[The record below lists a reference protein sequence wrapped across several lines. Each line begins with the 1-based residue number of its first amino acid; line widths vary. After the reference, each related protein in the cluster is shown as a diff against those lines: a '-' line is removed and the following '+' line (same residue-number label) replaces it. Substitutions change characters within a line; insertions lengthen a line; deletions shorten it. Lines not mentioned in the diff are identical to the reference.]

1 MINNVKIKNTTLQT
15 SQWENHTKSMPC
27 IKNTKQSGVT
37 LVEMMITLT
46 VMAILLAVAIP
57 AFESLIAST
66 RLSTSTNDLLAAI
79 AQSRSEAI
87 RRGQRVVLCIQD
99 PANAGQCTINGGW
112 EQGWM
117 AFIDADR
124 DGNLDPGEPII
135 LSTARQPASINIP
148 ANGGLSTIT
157 FLPSGRATAA
167 NNTIRVCSAS
177 VGLNDDTRSRDI
189 SVNASGQ
196 AISQTPLGIP
206 SNCPAP

>member
-1 MINNVKIKNTTLQT
+1 MEKPYQV
-15 SQWENHTKSMPC
+15 MPY

-37 LVEMMITLT
+37 LVEMMITLA
-46 VMAILLAVAIP
+46 VMAILLAIAIP

-99 PANAGQCTINGGW
+99 PANAGQCINNGGW

-124 DGNLDPGEPII
+124 DGIPDPGEAIT
-135 LSTARQPASINIP
+135 LSTARQPANINIP
-148 ANGGLSTIT
+148 ANGGQSTIT
-157 FLPSGRATAA
+157 FLPSGRVPAV
-167 NNTIRVCSAS
+167 NTIRVCSTS
-177 VGLNDDTRSRDI
+177 VALSDDTRSRDI